1 LDVAEPQCLTD
12 NESEQEDSM
21 KAEARD
27 ERDAPPEKEAVE
39 DEGSSAQQAAERAQE
54 MEESGEEN
62 VS

>member
-1 LDVAEPQCLTD
+1 
-12 NESEQEDSM
+12 M

-27 ERDAPPEKEAVE
+27 ERDAPPEKEAAE
-39 DEGSSAQQAAERAQE
+39 NESSAQQAAERARE